1 MVLIAPPPPG
11 RPPRPRHAILRRGHQ
26 LVRIFDPDWLEPA
39 QFSPSGPRHRFDHH
53 RGAHGALGNDPA
65 RRIYYAADDLKG
77 CIVEV
82 FGDVGLIS
90 VRALRVAKVRL
101 RRRLRLLDLR
111 GDGALKCGSVAAL
124 AAVPDRPMSQQWAR
138 WFYEH
143 PKEVGK
149 VDGIAYPN
157 AHNQDVAYA
166 LFERAEDALEVI
178 ADLPLADSL
187 LRSPIR
193 VIAEQ
198 CNFIVEPYWRAE
210 GNVRRV

>member
-1 MVLIAPPPPG
+1 M
-11 RPPRPRHAILRRGHQ
+11 
-26 LVRIFDPDWLEPA
+26 VRIFDPEWLEPA
-39 QFSPSGPRHRFDHH
+39 QFSAYGPRHRFDHR
-53 RGAHGALGNDPA
+53 RGAHRAPGNDPD
-65 RRIYYAADDLKG
+65 RRTYYAADDLKG

-90 VRALRVAKVRL
+90 VRTLRVATVRL

-124 AAVPDRPMSQQWAR
+124 AAVPDRPLSQEWTR

-143 PKEVGK
+143 PKEFGK
-149 VDGIAYPN
+149 VDGISYPN

-166 LFERAEDALEVI
+166 LFERAEDALEVT
-178 ADLPLADSL
+178 ADLSLADPL
-187 LRSPIR
+187 LRSQIR

-198 CNFIVEPYWRAE
+198 CHFIVEPY
-210 GNVRRV
+210 

>member
-1 MVLIAPPPPG
+1 VVLIPPPPPG
-11 RPPRPRHAILRRGHQ
+11 RPPKPRHATLTRGRH

-39 QFSPSGPRHRFDHH
+39 EFSPYGPRHRFDHH
-53 RGAHGALGNDPA
+53 CGAHGAPAIDPD

-82 FGDVGLIS
+82 FGDARVIS
-90 VRALRVAKVRL
+90 VGTLHVAKLRL

-111 GDGALKCGSVAAL
+111 GDGARECGSVAAL
-124 AAVPDRPMSQQWAR
+124 AAVPDRPLSQLWAR

-143 PKEVGK
+143 PKEFGT
-149 VDGIAYPN
+149 VDGISYPN

-166 LFERAEDALEVI
+166 LFERAEDALDVT
-178 ADLPLADSL
+178 ADLPLADPL
-187 LRSPIR
+187 LRSQIR

-198 CNFIVEPYWRAE
+198 CNLIVEPY
-210 GNVRRV
+210 